1 MKVIIVG
8 LGRVGLTLAGELC
21 KEGHDIV
28 AVENNPTVLQEC
40 VNKLDIQGICGNG
53 CIADNLREAGVAH
66 CDMLVAVTRQDENNI
81 LCCMVAKV
89 LGAKRLVARVRDPEY
104 FDQFEFM
111 HGKLGIDKLVNPEE
125 SVSHEIL
132 RILRFPAA
140 VKVSS
145 FSGGK
150 VDIVEIKLPQ
160 ESKIEG
166 VTLADMR
173 KKSKVNVLVVAVERE
188 GKILIPDGN
197 TALTGGDSISI
208 CAKHAELRTFFRT
221 FGLLKH
227 KIQAVMILGGGREA
241 FYLARE
247 LEDSGFSVKIITN
260 SYDRCLEIK
269 GGLDKTQVVC
279 GDYTD
284 RDVLENEGIEGADA
298 VVCMSPYDENNIVTA
313 LFAKEKG
320 VAKTISVLHGDS
332 YRGLLESIRLD
343 TAISPYTLAAAELA
357 RYLRAVD
364 VSDGRQVKAMYKI
377 AGERAEGLLFGIAG
391 DDRFVGKS
399 VKELRLRKGILIAA
413 VVRGKTAYIPDG
425 SFTLEENDDL
435 VVISTG
441 DQLYEL
447 GEMLQS

>member
-1 MKVIIVG
+1 
-8 LGRVGLTLAGELC
+8 
-21 KEGHDIV
+21 
-28 AVENNPTVLQEC
+28 
-40 VNKLDIQGICGNG
+40 
-53 CIADNLREAGVAH
+53 
-66 CDMLVAVTRQDENNI
+66 
-81 LCCMVAKV
+81 MVAKV

-160 ESKIEG
+160 ESKLEG

-247 LEDSGFSVKIITN
+247 LDRN
-260 SYDRCLEIK
+260 S
-269 GGLDKTQVVC
+269 T
-279 GDYTD
+279 
-284 RDVLENEGIEGADA
+284 
-298 VVCMSPYDENNIVTA
+298 
-313 LFAKEKG
+313 
-320 VAKTISVLHGDS
+320 
-332 YRGLLESIRLD
+332 RLN
-343 TAISPYTLAAAELA
+343 TSHP
-357 RYLRAVD
+357 LR
-364 VSDGRQVKAMYKI
+364 
-377 AGERAEGLLFGIAG
+377 
-391 DDRFVGKS
+391 
-399 VKELRLRKGILIAA
+399 
-413 VVRGKTAYIPDG
+413 
-425 SFTLEENDDL
+425 
-435 VVISTG
+435 
-441 DQLYEL
+441 
-447 GEMLQS
+447 